1 MEFDLLICDCDGVLI
16 DSEVIACEIDT
27 EMFTAAG
34 FPLTVADVRR
44 RFVGMSQAGMRA
56 VLEREAGRS
65 LPADFDARL
74 SARLAAAFEQ
84 ELAALPDVRRTV
96 LALGMP
102 RCVASSSSLD
112 RLRQTLTL
120 TGLHD
125 LFAPHI
131 FSASQVERG
140 KPAPDLF
147 LFAASRFGAPPGRC
161 LVVEDS
167 VAGVTAARAAGMT
180 VIGFTGGGHCD
191 VGTPDR
197 LREAGVH
204 HIARSWQDI
213 ALELVQAA
221 PLPAG

>member
-1 MEFDLLICDCDGVLI
+1 MRLGFELLICDCDGVLI
-16 DSEVIACEIDT
+16 DSEVIACEVDA

-34 FPLTVADVRR
+34 FPLSVVEVRR

-56 VLEREAGRS
+56 VLEREAGRA
-65 LPADFDARL
+65 LPEDFDARL

-84 ELAALPDVRRTV
+84 ELTALPDVRHAV

-102 RCVASSSSLD
+102 RCVASSSSPE
-112 RLRQTLTL
+112 RLRHTLAR
-120 TGLHD
+120 TGLYD
-125 LFAPHI
+125 LFAPHV

-147 LFAASRFGAPPGRC
+147 LFAAARLGVAPGRC

-191 VGTPDR
+191 AGTPGR
-197 LREAGVH
+197 LREAGAH
-204 HIARSWQDI
+204 HIARSWRECQEI
-213 ALELVQAA
+213 LV
-221 PLPAG
+221 PA

>member
-1 MEFDLLICDCDGVLI
+1 MKPGFDLLICDCDGVLI
-16 DSEVIACEIDT
+16 DSEVIACEIDA

-34 FPLTVADVRR
+34 FPLTVAEVRR

-56 VLEREAGRS
+56 VLEQEAGRS

-74 SARLAAAFEQ
+74 SARLSAAFEQ
-84 ELAALPDVRRTV
+84 ELAALPDVRRIV

-131 FSASQVERG
+131 FSASQVEWG

-147 LFAASRFGAPPGRC
+147 LFAAARFGAPPGRC

-180 VIGFTGGGHCD
+180 AIGFTGGGHCD
-191 VGTPDR
+191 SGTQQR
-197 LREAGVH
+197 LRDAGAH
-204 HIARSWQDI
+204 HIARSWRE
-213 ALELVQAA
+213 LEEIFVAA
-221 PLPAG
+221 